1 MLVVALTAGAV
12 AAGAGPALA
21 AGPVVSSF
29 SPTSGT
35 IGTKVT
41 ITRSGF
47 SGAFAVT
54 FGNPSATTLATVKS
68 DTTITATVPATAST
82 GPVSVLLPAT
92 SGSST
97 TKFTVQP
104 SIVLS
109 ANSGHPA
116 GTVTLSGAGF
126 GKHALIGTGFV
137 LGILVVLRPL
147 VEWIDRHNVR
157 VKAVVAEYRLA
168 VVCTDECHPVVRAL
182 LDQHFGPAS
191 GFRLGSTKTGKSKRR
206 KSVVLR
212 VAVSALPPNDPAIQ
226 ALIDRLLAEPGVSS
240 ASWEKSTHAP
250 E

>member
-1 MLVVALTAGAV
+1 MFAHPGSGRPPGAGPGPDPQPPLAQKSSGITLSARRLSRRALAAGMLAVALTAGAV

-41 ITRSGF
+41 ITGSGF

-126 GKHALIGTGFV
+126 GAFEAVDLYFDTDDDALVTTNATGNF
-137 LGILVVLRPL
+137 
-147 VEWIDRHNVR
+147 
-157 VKAVVAEYRLA
+157 
-168 VVCTDECHPVVRAL
+168 
-182 LDQHFGPAS
+182 S
-191 GFRLGSTKTGKSKRR
+191 G
-206 KSVVLR
+206 
-212 VAVSALPPNDPAIQ
+212 
-226 ALIDRLLAEPGVSS
+226 
-240 ASWEKSTHAP
+240 
-250 E
+250 